1 MLGLLIGA
9 LVVIPSG
16 VLYLIDRA
24 FRVQESAELREIE
37 RLNAELA
44 RREGGIQEQ

>member
-16 VLYLIDRA
+16 VLYLMDRA
-24 FRVQESAELREIE
+24 FRVQEIAELREIE

-44 RREGGIQEQ
+44 RREGETKER